1 MTTTGHPAV
10 HDPGPVRRVA
20 ARRQVPR
27 PGGHA
32 DPGQRQDHA
41 GPCQRRGIGE
51 PVYPGRS
58 PAEVAGCQVHEALLN
73 AAFDAAAPFWLPC
86 PFDLEALAADM
97 IDEAHRTRPFRTPDG
112 LAR

>member
-20 ARRQVPR
+20 ARRQVDKQIRGSARTMQGPVS
-27 PGGHA
+27 GGN
-32 DPGQRQDHA
+32 
-41 GPCQRRGIGE
+41 RRTGIS
-51 PVYPGRS
+51 RAF

-73 AAFDAAAPFWLPC
+73 VAFDAATPFRLLC
-86 PFDLEALAADM
+86 PYDLEALAADM
-97 IDEAHRTRPFRTPDG
+97 IDEAHRTPPSGTSDG